1 MSYHNIILN
10 SLSTL
15 AAQSAVKASGQVAP
29 AGYHYMPDGSLML
42 DSEHVDYQ
50 EEKVITNF
58 DLDLSSLSASSSVRY
73 FTFIGSNGAEF
84 ILEIR
89 NEDNYYYNFVT
100 SSFQAEQAR
109 LEDSIV
115 NGSYKGS
122 ITFPTVTDDDQYDIL
137 IYAKPGTKHADYTE
151 VRFLDNSID
160 INSSI
165 GSNSLMM
172 HKVIYQYTTLTLT
185 IDGYS
190 VNNTVSGTL
199 SNSTITVDSG
209 ASKTKTPFSFT
220 LTAAATAAYRI
231 LRQPVANDVL
241 SFLQPT
247 VGSAPETLPG
257 ENIYPVVTGTD
268 TVNMAGGRDASAVAV
283 TMDAAVATKMAVG
296 DRVTGNADLDAGTFT
311 VASLDSTNVFS
322 ISSGVAIADGVEL
335 KFSNQMNYRWP
346 LDNMRAILPGMII
359 VPDTNIATDT
369 VISDY
374 KDTITILAGTKQ
386 EKVITKNKE
395 QALDTK
401 NQKPTVVKGDVT
413 VQPGS
418 VIFNKQQVLALAGDS
433 LKVGGYG
440 KQQILNVFGYEV
452 ILSNLAMTLS
462 APSTTTTEATS
473 AHATIAVADREGII
487 NNVSRVGGI
496 GIDPSVQNPLITSGG
511 GTDGE
516 GDWVMEAVQ
525 TLESG
530 VTLTVENTGRVA
542 TITGDIEII
551 KAGNAN
557 ATLRFD
563 VNNLLSN
570 SAPS

>member
-1 MSYHNIILN
+1 
-10 SLSTL
+10 
-15 AAQSAVKASGQVAP
+15 
-29 AGYHYMPDGSLML
+29 
-42 DSEHVDYQ
+42 
-50 EEKVITNF
+50 
-58 DLDLSSLSASSSVRY
+58 
-73 FTFIGSNGAEF
+73 
-84 ILEIR
+84 
-89 NEDNYYYNFVT
+89 
-100 SSFQAEQAR
+100 
-109 LEDSIV
+109 
-115 NGSYKGS
+115 
-122 ITFPTVTDDDQYDIL
+122 
-137 IYAKPGTKHADYTE
+137 
-151 VRFLDNSID
+151 
-160 INSSI
+160 
-165 GSNSLMM
+165 
-172 HKVIYQYTTLTLT
+172 
-185 IDGYS
+185 
-190 VNNTVSGTL
+190 
-199 SNSTITVDSG
+199 
-209 ASKTKTPFSFT
+209 
-220 LTAAATAAYRI
+220 
-231 LRQPVANDVL
+231 
-241 SFLQPT
+241 
-247 VGSAPETLPG
+247 
-257 ENIYPVVTGTD
+257 
-268 TVNMAGGRDASAVAV
+268 
-283 TMDAAVATKMAVG
+283 
-296 DRVTGNADLDAGTFT
+296 
-311 VASLDSTNVFS
+311 
-322 ISSGVAIADGVEL
+322 
-335 KFSNQMNYRWP
+335 MNYRWP